1 MNYMELEMP
10 KNNPWKENLPNHQK
24 LKIRSIK
31 RVEIPKNKI
40 EPKFEEKQLE
50 IVFKQEY
57 IQLSL
62 F

>member
-1 MNYMELEMP
+1 MP